1 MYFSDVIFVNINYT
15 EGMQC
20 LGLAL
25 EGGGGGFE
33 KVEKH
38 LLMLHKGKQEDW
50 QA

>member
-1 MYFSDVIFVNINYT
+1 MFRFSP
-15 EGMQC
+15 GR
-20 LGLAL
+20 
-25 EGGGGGFE
+25 GGGGFE